1 MSPEAERL
9 LEEALKLSDE
19 DREVLAVI
27 LEDGLGDGSTE
38 EEREAAWGAEIQR
51 RLEAV
56 RAGEVRL
63 IPWEEVQRELEAI
76 VERGRARRDDGMIGR
91 SSKSLLPRKAVL
103 RELGNMAIRG
113 NTDQR
118 QPPTPQQP
126 WQVPHQRVEHR
137 IPLPVL
143 PAHMQVR

>member
-1 MSPEAERL
+1 MGTYRKGGAGGIVDGRPNREYDARMSPEAERL

-27 LEDGLGDGSTE
+27 LEDGVGDGSTE

-76 VERGRARRDDGMIGR
+76 VARGRVRRGDG
-91 SSKSLLPRKAVL
+91 
-103 RELGNMAIRG
+103 
-113 NTDQR
+113 
-118 QPPTPQQP
+118 
-126 WQVPHQRVEHR
+126 
-137 IPLPVL
+137 
-143 PAHMQVR
+143 

>member
-76 VERGRARRDDGMIGR
+76 VARGRVRRGDG
-91 SSKSLLPRKAVL
+91 
-103 RELGNMAIRG
+103 
-113 NTDQR
+113 
-118 QPPTPQQP
+118 
-126 WQVPHQRVEHR
+126 
-137 IPLPVL
+137 
-143 PAHMQVR
+143 

>member
-27 LEDGLGDGSTE
+27 LEVGLGDGSTE

-76 VERGRARRDDGMIGR
+76 VARGRVRRGDG
-91 SSKSLLPRKAVL
+91 
-103 RELGNMAIRG
+103 
-113 NTDQR
+113 
-118 QPPTPQQP
+118 
-126 WQVPHQRVEHR
+126 
-137 IPLPVL
+137 
-143 PAHMQVR
+143 